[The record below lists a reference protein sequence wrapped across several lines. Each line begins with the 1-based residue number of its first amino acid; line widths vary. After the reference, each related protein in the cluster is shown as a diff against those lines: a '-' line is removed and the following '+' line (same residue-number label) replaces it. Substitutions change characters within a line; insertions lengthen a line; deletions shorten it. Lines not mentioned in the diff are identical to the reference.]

1 MMRTVKLKDVIVRAN
16 TRVDKDNTDL
26 LYYVAGEHIESDN
39 IRIHQKGIIAGSTIG
54 PMFYYGFKAGDFLL
68 VSRNPHLHKAG
79 LVNFDG
85 ICSEKTFVLETAD
98 STILCSEY
106 LPFVLQNEKF
116 WNYAYEHRHGSTNTF
131 INWSTLAEYEFVL
144 PDVDKQ
150 RAIAKVLWSIV
161 DTAEAYKRLLNSTD
175 KLVKSQFIE
184 MFGDPH
190 TNPKK
195 WSMQNLC
202 DCCTITTGNT
212 PSRAIPEYYG
222 NYIEWIKTDNITSVS
237 PFLSHAVECL
247 SISGSKVGK
256 IVLPGSLLMTCIAGG
271 PNSIGSLAI
280 VDRPVAFNQQINAIT
295 PKNLAPWFLYYQLI
309 LLRSDLLN
317 LTNKALKCIL
327 TKGNLSTLK
336 VIVPEQTLQNDF
348 AAFVEQTDKSKFE
361 LEHALAELTTTYKQI
376 IRENLG

>member
-39 IRIHQKGIIAGSTIG
+39 IRVHQKGIIAGSTIG

-98 STILCSEY
+98 SAILCSEY

-175 KLVKSQFIE
+175 KLVKSQFIVQ
-184 MFGDPH
+184 FGNPSLNERNYPVLSFCSFAKIDAQMTTDYEKYADYPH
-190 TNPKK
+190 IGIDSIEKDTGRLFGYRSVAEDHVKSGKYIFTPEHIIYSKIRP
-195 WSMQNLC
+195 NLNKVALPTFHGLC
-202 DCCTITTGNT
+202 SADAYPILPNNLICN
-212 PSRAIPEYYG
+212 R
-222 NYIEWIKTDNITSVS
+222 NY
-237 PFLSHAVECL
+237 LAY
-247 SISGSKVGK
+247 
-256 IVLPGSLLMTCIAGG
+256 VLRS
-271 PNSIGSLAI
+271 
-280 VDRPVAFNQQINAIT
+280 
-295 PKNLAPWFLYYQLI
+295 PWFLSYIIPLSG
-309 LLRSDLLN
+309 RSN
-317 LTNKALKCIL
+317 MP
-327 TKGNLSTLK
+327 K
-336 VIVPEQTLQNDF
+336 VNREQINNFAWPLPPLEQQEQF

-361 LEHALAELTTTYKQI
+361 LEQALAELTATYKQI